1 MNPPK
6 SPISF
11 PSTKHHNRSSLPNPT
26 NTHKPLSM
34 FFLKPLLLAGV
45 ASAGVMRRATTSA
58 NLETIDSD
66 TRALIRSEQSYNGG
80 LFGALAIKSAAD
92 KVDQDLEAATKD
104 AQASAPLDEA
114 AAQAAIDYVNNTLE
128 PDVATAIDTLIGKK
142 AQIQRDGVTGTVR
155 DQLTELRADT
165 QTYGGALKG
174 IAPTDKQAGAD
185 VALAKVIADFQR
197 GIDAYAS

>member
-1 MNPPK
+1 M
-6 SPISF
+6 
-11 PSTKHHNRSSLPNPT
+11 L
-26 NTHKPLSM
+26 
-34 FFLKPLLLAGV
+34 FLKPLLLAGV

-174 IAPTDKQAGAD
+174 IAPADKQAGAD